1 MEEKKKKIDKSYIKL
16 IIIVLV
22 IIVIDQVS
30 KIFVINNNNIVII
43 QNILNFSIVQNTDA
57 AYGIGSNST
66 FMYVVTNFI
75 ILSVIFKFITAQ
87 NEYVDNKLK
96 FFLTL
101 ILAGGISNVI
111 DRLVRGYVVEF
122 IDFTPSLPLPIF
134 NFADICT
141 VIGWISVAAIF
152 AVFTVK
158 EWRSNK

>member
-1 MEEKKKKIDKSYIKL
+1 
-16 IIIVLV
+16 
-22 IIVIDQVS
+22 
-30 KIFVINNNNIVII
+30 
-43 QNILNFSIVQNTDA
+43 
-57 AYGIGSNST
+57 
-66 FMYVVTNFI
+66 MYVVTNFI

-111 DRLVRGYVVEF
+111 DRLIRGYVVEF

-141 VIGWISVAAIF
+141 VIGWVSVAAIF

>member
-16 IIIVLV
+16 IIIVLIIVIIDHITKV
-22 IIVIDQVS
+22 IIV
-30 KIFVINNNNIVII
+30 NNNIEVIP
-43 QNILNFSIVQNTDA
+43 NILNFSVVQNTDA

-111 DRLVRGYVVEF
+111 DRLIRGYVVEF

-141 VIGWISVAAIF
+141 VIGWVSVAAIF

>member
-16 IIIVLV
+16 IIIVLIIVIIDHITKV
-22 IIVIDQVS
+22 IIV
-30 KIFVINNNNIVII
+30 NNNIEVMP
-43 QNILNFSIVQNTDA
+43 NILNFSVVQNTDA

-111 DRLVRGYVVEF
+111 DRLIRGYVVEF

-141 VIGWISVAAIF
+141 VIGWVSVAAIF